1 MLNIKTRAVR
11 PTFTFQLVDEADA
24 PLYNDDGTPCMAT
37 IHGPGSKRYAAAQS
51 RRQNKLMAKAQ
62 RGQAAAET
70 PEERLRNQAEFLTD
84 ITEDLGVE
92 YPGPEGQPLEG
103 RAKLLAIYGDLEIG
117 YIAEQVAK
125 KSGDWA
131 NFTRGSA
138 TS

>member
-1 MLNIKTRAVR
+1 MPWADLQHRNVSQ
-11 PTFTFQLVDEADA
+11 PTLHPACAWPGGRGHQQGDHHADER
-24 PLYNDDGTPCMAT
+24 G
-37 IHGPGSKRYAAAQS
+37 
-51 RRQNKLMAKAQ
+51 RQAQ

-131 NFTRGSA
+131 NFTKGSA